1 MTRKR
6 TESSVENQIDELTQ
20 QLNQITNQ
28 LHQLRLQLQEERE
41 LQPTAN
47 QRRREGIQIGDRVR
61 ITNYYQN
68 LRNTEGIVIRLTTSF
83 VTLRTDNGR
92 EITRGTQ
99 NVQIIE
105 HHD

>member
-6 TESSVENQIDELTQ
+6 SESSIEDQIEELTQ
-20 QLNQITNQ
+20 QLSQITNQ
-28 LHQLRLQLQEERE
+28 LSQLQLQVRQERE
-41 LQPTAN
+41 QQSRNN
-47 QRRREGIQIGDRVR
+47 QRQREGIQIGDRVR
-61 ITNYYQN
+61 ITNNYQN

-99 NVQIIE
+99 NIQVIE

>member
-6 TESSVENQIDELTQ
+6 TESSVEDQIDELTQ

-28 LHQLRLQLQEERE
+28 LSQLRLQFRQERD
-41 LQPTAN
+41 QQSRNN
-47 QRRREGIQIGDRVR
+47 QRRGIQIGDRVR
-61 ITNYYQN
+61 ITNNYQN

-99 NVQIIE
+99 NIQVIE